1 MVKSGFNGDLP
12 YYLPICCKYAVNQNG
27 TCALY
32 EYTPFCNGPV
42 MSSLPE

>member
-1 MVKSGFNGDLP
+1 MTGDALIEQKISVLP
-12 YYLPICCKYAVNQNG
+12 PKPDMRVN
-27 TCALY
+27 